1 MKTER
6 ARPARVLLVGIL
18 LGSLIISVGV
28 SVGSVPAA
36 PASAAAQASLAE
48 TPATAST
55 YAVDTVRPRLERRPG
70 TPTESAPSL
79 IGRASAI
86 APFTT
91 IGARYSS
98 ASVVEGRVRV
108 HTEAGW
114 GRWYQLHDATGGDH
128 GPDPGS
134 REATTARTASDP
146 VWVGEADGFEVSL
159 PVDATGVSVLLV
171 RPTGEAAPHAEAAVP
186 AASTE
191 SAPGARPRILRREVW
206 GARAFRGRPEFN
218 RRLVRGV
225 VHHTVTSNEYSAD
238 EVPSILRSIQAYHQN
253 GRGWSDI
260 AYNFIVDRFGR
271 VWEARD
277 HSFESAVVSAASSG
291 RNEQTLAVAFLG
303 DASTAFVPSTILR
316 SIGMTLGWKMRRH
329 GPGPTPANI
338 MGHRDVGRTACP
350 GDILYRQLPAVERVA
365 IRGTPPAGPF
375 FDVAGNRAD
384 ADAIEWAAENGVIPG
399 YDDGRY
405 RPGGVATRAD
415 GYTWLWR
422 LRGSPSGS
430 DHPFTDI
437 PANAPYR
444 EAVEWASGQGIV
456 RGVSATRF
464 GASRPMSRSDWV
476 ELLWRHLDEPAVAV
490 TDRFTD
496 EGPRPALSWVS
507 ASGLIGGSTFRGEDP
522 LTRDVGAQTLHEIRP
537 LVDVGRLH
545 VARAAVD
552 WARAHVVVSGFPD
565 HTFRPGAVLT
575 RREAADWLW
584 RFLDRPRSGPGDST
598 PGGNPLDRQTAV
610 TWLWRVAG
618 SPTVALPSDYTDGAG
633 QPQEMAAAWSQDYG
647 LFPDFPG
654 PVFAA
659 STPVTRSQL
668 VRAIFRLANRAAAW
682 SDSVTPPGTVRF

>member
-1 MKTER
+1 MTTER
-6 ARPARVLLVGIL
+6 ARPGGIL
-18 LGSLIISVGV
+18 LAGTLLAGLLIGAVGMFV
-28 SVGSVPAA
+28 A
-36 PASAAAQASLAE
+36 PASVEAE
-48 TPATAST
+48 AGPLDAPSTAST
-55 YAVDTVRPRLERRPG
+55 YRVDTVRPRLERHPG
-70 TPTESAPSL
+70 SPTESAPSR

-91 IGARYSS
+91 IGATYSS
-98 ASVVEGRVRV
+98 SSSVEGRVRV
-108 HTEAGW
+108 HTDEGW
-114 GRWYQLHDATGGDH
+114 GRWYGLRDATGGDH

-134 REATTARTASDP
+134 REAATARNASDP

-159 PVDATGVSVLLV
+159 PVDATGVRVLLV
-171 RPTGEAAPHAEAAVP
+171 RPTGEAAPLPEAAE
-186 AASTE
+186 SSGSSE
-191 SAPGARPRILRREVW
+191 SAPGARPRILRREGW

-225 VHHTVTSNEYSAD
+225 VHHTVTSNEYTAD
-238 EVPSILRSIQAYHQN
+238 EVPSILRAIQAYHQN

-260 AYNFIVDRFGR
+260 AYNFVVDRFGR

-277 HSFESAVVSAASSG
+277 HSYESAVVGAASSG
-291 RNEQTLAVAFLG
+291 TNLQTVAVAFLG
-303 DASTAFVPSTILR
+303 DASTAFVPSPILR

-329 GPGPTPANI
+329 GLRPAPTNI
-338 MGHRDVGRTACP
+338 VGHRDVGRTACP
-350 GDILYRQLPAVERVA
+350 GDVLYRQLPAIERVA
-365 IRGTPPAGPF
+365 IRGNPPAGPF
-375 FDVAGNRAD
+375 FDVAWNRAD
-384 ADAIEWAAENGVIPG
+384 AEAIEWSAENGVIPG
-399 YDDGRY
+399 LDDGRY
-405 RPGGVATRAD
+405 RPGRAATRAD

-437 PANAPYR
+437 PGNAAYR
-444 EAVEWASGQGIV
+444 EAVAWAADQGIARAV
-456 RGVSATRF
+456 TGTRF

-507 ASGLIGGSTFRGEDP
+507 AAGLIGGTTFRGDAP
-522 LTRDVGAQTLHEIRP
+522 LTRAVGAQTLHEIRP

-552 WARAHVVVSGFPD
+552 WARAHAVVSGFSD

-584 RFLDRPRSGPGDST
+584 RFLDRPRSGPVDTT
-598 PGGNPLDRQTAV
+598 PGGSPLDRAAAV
-610 TWLWRVAG
+610 TWLWRAAG
-618 SPTVALPSDYTDGAG
+618 SPTVTLPSDYTDVAG
-633 QPQEMAAAWSQDYG
+633 RPQERAAAWAQDFG

-654 PVFAA
+654 PVFAEA
-659 STPVTRSQL
+659 TPVTRSPF
-668 VRAIFRLANRAAAW
+668 VRAIFRLAGRAAAW
-682 SDSVTPPGTVRF
+682 AVTPPGTVRF

>member
-1 MKTER
+1 MGAGLAVSLLLGAVGLAPTAQGQAER
-6 ARPARVLLVGIL
+6 APEGIP
-18 LGSLIISVGV
+18 VV
-28 SVGSVPAA
+28 
-36 PASAAAQASLAE
+36 
-48 TPATAST
+48 AST
-55 YAVDTVRPRLERRPG
+55 FTVDTV
-70 TPTESAPSL
+70 TPPLAPSPDGGGPESAGPLVGGESD
-79 IGRASAI
+79 I
-86 APFTT
+86 AVFTT
-91 IGARYSS
+91 IGAGYVSRTGT
-98 ASVVEGRVRV
+98 EGRVRV
-108 HTEAGW
+108 HTAAGW
-114 GRWYQLHDATGGDH
+114 GPWFELHGATGGDH

-134 REATTARTASDP
+134 AEAARARTASDP
-146 VWVGEADGFEVSL
+146 VWVGEADGYQLWL
-159 PVDATGVSVLLV
+159 PADATEVAVHLV
-171 RPTGEAAPHAEAAVP
+171 RPTGQTAPRDEAAVS

-191 SAPGARPRILRREVW
+191 SAPGSRPRILRREVW

-225 VHHTVTSNEYSAD
+225 VHHTVTSNEYTAD
-238 EVPSILRSIQAYHQN
+238 EVPSILRSIQAYHQD

-329 GPGPTPANI
+329 GPGPTPANT
-338 MGHRDVGRTACP
+338 MGHRDVGQTACP
-350 GDILYRQLPAVERVA
+350 GDVLYRQLPAVERVA
-365 IRGTPPAGPF
+365 IRGNPPAGPF
-375 FDVAGNRAD
+375 FDVAWNRAD
-384 ADAIEWAAENGVIPG
+384 ADAIQWAAENGVIPG
-399 YDDGRY
+399 RDDGRY

-430 DHPFTDI
+430 GHPFTDI

-444 EAVEWASGQGIV
+444 EAVEWASGRGIA

-476 ELLWRHLDEPAVAV
+476 GLLWRHLDEPAVGF

-507 ASGLIGGSTFRGEDP
+507 AAGLIGGSTFRGEDP
-522 LTRDVGAQTLHEIRP
+522 LTRAVGAQTLHEIRP

-565 HTFRPGAVLT
+565 HTFRPGAVLI
-575 RREAADWLW
+575 RREAATWMW
-584 RFLDRPRSGPGDST
+584 RFLDRPRSGPVDST
-598 PGGNPLDRQTAV
+598 PGGGPLDRQTAV
-610 TWLWRVAG
+610 TWLWRAAG
-618 SPTVALPSDYTDGAG
+618 SRTVALPSGYTDVAG

-659 STPVTRSQL
+659 STPVTRAQF
-668 VRAIFRLANRAAAW
+668 VRALYRLAGTAAAW
-682 SDSVTPPGTVRF
+682 AVAPPTTVRF